1 MYTAHSTWSSLQ
13 TAACEL
19 VRSTN
24 LLQFK
29 RGEDTLNICLL
40 CHASRQGAS
49 LFAVHPLI
57 YQMSTVGLVQFYKE
71 QSWLSSWVPTK
82 SLLKGKWQY
91 QPRETIIVYSHA
103 SIKLICILGVQH
115 CVIVT

>member
-1 MYTAHSTWSSLQ
+1 MKYWTINRLISTQIYITHSSLQ

-24 LLQFK
+24 LLQSK
-29 RGEDTLNICLL
+29 RGEDTLNICLF
-40 CHASRQGAS
+40 CHANRQGAS

-71 QSWLSSWVPTK
+71 HDSPAGSPEKPT
-82 SLLKGKWQY
+82 
-91 QPRETIIVYSHA
+91 
-103 SIKLICILGVQH
+103 
-115 CVIVT
+115 